1 MKAIEIMNEE
11 HKYILRM
18 LNVVRKVCFRIMN
31 GEEIIY
37 EDFNKII
44 DFIQNYADNH
54 HHKKEEKVL
63 FTKMVE
69 HIGETAEKAVNQ
81 GMLVEH
87 DLGRLHIR
95 ELVEALDKLKAGE
108 EEAKLDVIAN
118 AISYS
123 HLLTRHIDKEDR
135 VIYKFAERNLKE
147 ETMQFVN
154 LECENYEVN
163 NEEIRNK
170 YILLLEELEKKYG
183 VRHLP
188 SDFKKKNGYKR
199 SIELSKEYDLYRQ
212 DFCGCVFSKRERD
225 RREQEKSLAPQ
236 NR

>member
-11 HKYILRM
+11 HKYIIRM
-18 LNVVRKVCFRIMN
+18 LHVIRKCCFKILN
-31 GEEIIY
+31 GEEVIY
-37 EDFNKII
+37 EDFDKII
-44 DFIQNYADNH
+44 DFVRNYADNH
-54 HHKKEEKVL
+54 HHKKEEKIL
-63 FTKMVE
+63 FVKMVE
-69 HIGETAEKAVNQ
+69 ELGEPAEKAVKQ

-170 YILLLEELEKKYG
+170 FICWSAEMDIRYDKIFSIIDIKEENMKKWGEVLPFYKNVQKEGGYSLEGSLKELARY
-183 VRHLP
+183 
-188 SDFKKKNGYKR
+188 
-199 SIELSKEYDLYRQ
+199 
-212 DFCGCVFSKRERD
+212 
-225 RREQEKSLAPQ
+225 
-236 NR
+236 